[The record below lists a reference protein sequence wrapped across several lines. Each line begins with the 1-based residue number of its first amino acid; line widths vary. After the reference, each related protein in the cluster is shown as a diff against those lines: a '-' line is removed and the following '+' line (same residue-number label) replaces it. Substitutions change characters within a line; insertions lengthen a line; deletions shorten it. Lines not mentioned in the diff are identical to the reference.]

1 MNKAASFLALVFL
14 LIAGI
19 SQAQTNLFDISSPLK
34 LWLLNNEA
42 RVFSSLSSDELLINR
57 VSLPFSFMPSE
68 KLSGAKAE
76 EKIWD
81 THRKIYAL
89 LDETQ
94 NIYATA
100 KRFGSGRFA
109 IIFKQSRPEIW
120 SLLPLQMARPG
131 LLNLLAVEYR
141 KAFHATLL
149 KGLKL
154 DIDRDLDLSA
164 RLGKAVK
171 KLSDDEYRLLDDY
184 FATFAALFP
193 GDGSIRMLKAFIENG
208 PRNNFAPGMKD
219 LLKPVFTAP
228 VFAEVTILSATTVDP
243 LAELE
248 KLAAFEGGAVTE
260 EPATPEV
267 DDSAETPT
275 TEQPS
280 TTLEPPPPGTDDL
293 FNIWD

>member
-1 MNKAASFLALVFL
+1 MNKTVRVFTLIFL
-14 LIAGI
+14 LCASV
-19 SQAQTNLFDISSPLK
+19 SQGQSKFFDISSPLK

-68 KLSGAKAE
+68 KLSMTKAE

-94 NIYATA
+94 SIYATA

-109 IIFKQSRPEIW
+109 IVFKQSRPEIW
-120 SLLPLQMARPG
+120 SLLPLQMVRPG
-131 LLNLLAVEYR
+131 LLNLLAVDYR

-154 DIDRDLDLSA
+154 EIDRDLDLSA

-193 GDGSIRMLKAFIENG
+193 GDSSIRMLKAFIENG

-248 KLAAFEGGAVTE
+248 KLAAFEGGAMAD
-260 EPATPEV
+260 EPTITEV
-267 DDSAETPT
+267 DETGETT
-275 TEQPS
+275 TEQPPA
-280 TTLEPPPPGTDDL
+280 TLEPPPEGTDDL
-293 FNIWD
+293 FKIWD